1 MPGRA
6 GPNYTGAGPVPTT
19 PGPVPGRWQQALADS
34 DEVVVESEVDR
45 YLLDPIECPPPKE
58 AATWSLL
65 HWWKLNGCKYPNLA
79 LVAKDVLAIQVSTV
93 ASESSFSTGGRVI
106 DPFRSSLTPKTVEAL
121 LCLQNW
127 IKKRDQSEMEYYPSQ
142 EELEFYEKM
151 ERGLREL
158 LADDYI
164 KKLHGLQ
171 YTHNQSNKQL
181 SQQTNTVSIQ
191 PSSTFEN
198 PNVLSALCLRS
209 QSPLGLVSDFPSNSE
224 YRFTGDKKILLVIP
238 RPRGGTGAL
247 FRLVRSQERAPFSFL
262 VREVAR
268 PAHIVFTFVP

>member
-1 MPGRA
+1 MLEC
-6 GPNYTGAGPVPTT
+6 
-19 PGPVPGRWQQALADS
+19 WQQALADS

-127 IKKRDQSEMEYYPSQ
+127 SLLHWWKLNGCKYPNLALVAKDVLAIQVSMVASESSFSTGGRVIDPFRSSLTPKTVEA
-142 EELEFYEKM
+142 
-151 ERGLREL
+151 L
-158 LADDYI
+158 L
-164 KKLHGLQ
+164 
-171 YTHNQSNKQL
+171 S
-181 SQQTNTVSIQ
+181 
-191 PSSTFEN
+191 
-198 PNVLSALCLRS
+198 C
-209 QSPLGLVSDFPSNSE
+209 
-224 YRFTGDKKILLVIP
+224 KI
-238 RPRGGTGAL
+238 G
-247 FRLVRSQERAPFSFL
+247 
-262 VREVAR
+262 
-268 PAHIVFTFVP
+268 